1 MPDPR
6 RAILAVLFCVVVAVQ
21 VRWSASTIERLLQPP
36 HNPELVTAVNSSLV
50 LQGDEGKKLLGVAQ
64 PKDRTEARDGAGDE
78 YGEAR
83 LAELSTG
90 FGDLA
95 SHSALAALI
104 ADVDRFAG
112 DTPQHDD
119 LTALVLRAV

>member
-1 MPDPR
+1 MVKWNGFAPPGIALGLTRKASYEQVEFTLAPGDR
-6 RAILAVLFCVVVAVQ
+6 LILY
-21 VRWSASTIERLLQPP
+21 TDGI
-36 HNPELVTAVNSSLV
+36 
-50 LQGDEGKKLLGVAQ
+50 
-64 PKDRTEARDGAGDE
+64 TEARDSAGDE

-83 LAELSTG
+83 LAELATG
-90 FGDLA
+90 FGDLT
-95 SHSALAALI
+95 SQSSLAALI

>member
-1 MPDPR
+1 MPGVR
-6 RAILAVLFCVVVAVQ
+6 RPILAILFCIIAAVQ
-21 VRWSASTIERLLQPP
+21 VRWAISTVENLFGSLQFAL
-36 HNPELVTAVNSSLV
+36 PEGSR
-50 LQGDEGKKLLGVAQ
+50 GE
-64 PKDRTEARDGAGDE
+64 E

-83 LAELSTG
+83 LAE
-90 FGDLA
+90 
-95 SHSALAALI
+95 LAALI